1 MTAHFSFG
9 SGNFIV
15 TDLAGSTGSM
25 LCQLIWQVSAD
36 GAETRVTNAGKVEDR
51 FSLAFAAYLA
61 ICGEIVKEAA

>member
-15 TDLAGSTGSM
+15 TDLAGSTGSVS
-25 LCQLIWQVSAD
+25 CQLIWQVSAD
-36 GAETRVTNAGKVEDR
+36 GSEQLVSSPGKVEDR

-61 ICGEIVKEAA
+61 ICGEMVKEAA